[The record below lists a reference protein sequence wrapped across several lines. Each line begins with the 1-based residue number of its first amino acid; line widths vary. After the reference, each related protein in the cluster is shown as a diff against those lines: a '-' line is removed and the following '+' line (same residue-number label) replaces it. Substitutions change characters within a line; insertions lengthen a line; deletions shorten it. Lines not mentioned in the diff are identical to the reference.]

1 MEQLATC
8 DSGDTREAQS
18 EPAWVS
24 RFAKGNA
31 DISPFVAKDIAS
43 QVRELL
49 IYRRAIESMAAQLA
63 CSKKNPLELARQI
76 LSQKTGQRD
85 LQRGAAASVD
95 EIIVGIQNLAQGNKI
110 EIRNLTGEE
119 I

>member
-1 MEQLATC
+1 MKDNTQATP
-8 DSGDTREAQS
+8 D
-18 EPAWVS
+18 EPAWVT

-49 IYRRAIESMAAQLA
+49 IYRRAIESMAAQFICPKTTA
-63 CSKKNPLELARQI
+63 LELARQI
-76 LSQKTGQRD
+76 LQKQPPQKTD
-85 LQRGAAASVD
+85 
-95 EIIVGIQNLAQGNKI
+95 
-110 EIRNLTGEE
+110 EE

>member
-1 MEQLATC
+1 MDDNTQAIP
-8 DSGDTREAQS
+8 D
-18 EPAWVS
+18 EPAWVT

-49 IYRRAIESMAAQLA
+49 VYRRAIESMAAQFIHPKTTALQ
-63 CSKKNPLELARQI
+63 LARQI
-76 LSQKTGQRD
+76 LQQQTP
-85 LQRGAAASVD
+85 
-95 EIIVGIQNLAQGNKI
+95 QN
-110 EIRNLTGEE
+110 TGEE